1 MLRVSQTLE
10 SLVQFVT
17 YIPDVKKKNCIWV
30 GAGESVAVSSFC
42 DPEDCSPPGSSV
54 HGNFQ
59 LKI

>member
-17 YIPDVKKKNCIWV
+17 YIPDGKKNCIWV
-30 GAGESVAVSSFC
+30 GAGELVVVSSFC

-54 HGNFQ
+54 HGISQ
-59 LKI
+59 LRI